1 MSKPPYDNS
10 ILINAVFKLRTPKNP
25 MKNKDIAADLHYS
38 EGTISELMNGK
49 KPLSKSFLRK
59 FASFYK
65 IEFEY
70 NDQNKI
76 SAFNE
81 PQEKYNAETAPR
93 PDYLI
98 LAVLEKSLREQAT
111 LTQIQTQTAQIIK
124 LIAAKFLTGNDK
136 KQLEGVDL
144 KFTTSV
150 KQSKAQN
157 H

>member
-1 MSKPPYDNS
+1 MSKPLHDNS
-10 ILINAVFKLRTPKNP
+10 ILINAVFKLRTPKKP

-70 NDQNKI
+70 DDKTKI
-76 SAFNE
+76 SSFND
-81 PQEKYNAETAPR
+81 PQEQYNSANAPR

-98 LAVLEKSLREQAT
+98 LAVLEKSLREQAA

-124 LIAAKFLTGNDK
+124 LIAAKL
-136 KQLEGVDL
+136 
-144 KFTTSV
+144 SV
-150 KQSKAQN
+150 
-157 H
+157 

>member
-1 MSKPPYDNS
+1 M
-10 ILINAVFKLRTPKNP
+10 
-25 MKNKDIAADLHYS
+25 DLHEKSATEIAGLISLSRNQLYQLYKK
-38 EGTISELMNGK
+38 ENISEKHVNKLQSIGIDITNNYDSNI
-49 KPLSKSFLRK
+49 L
-59 FASFYK
+59 
-65 IEFEY
+65 
-70 NDQNKI
+70 ND
-76 SAFNE
+76 
-81 PQEKYNAETAPR
+81 PQEKYNAANAPR

-98 LAVLEKSLREQAT
+98 LSVLEKSLREQAA

-150 KQSKAQN
+150 KQSKTHN